1 MQTHSLHEARAGFS
15 KLIDRELAGEPQRVT
30 RRGKDAVIVV
40 AEREW
45 KGDFSKQRTLG
56 SVLADFARTHGFR
69 PSDFQRP
76 YKQKRPLG
84 SDFE

>member
-15 KLIDRELAGEPQRVT
+15 KLIDRALAGEPQRVT

-40 AEREW
+40 SEREW
-45 KGDFSKQRTLG
+45 NGGRPTKRTLG
-56 SVLADFARTHGFR
+56 SVLADFARTRGFS
-69 PSDFQRP
+69 PSDFDRP
-76 YKQKRPLG
+76 YPQRRPLG